1 MPRRGKLFKEYIL
14 NYTNQNSTVNKI
26 MNSEISNLLM
36 NFEMGELDS
45 QGTLRLFSELIRTGA
60 LSHLQGYYHR
70 TAMDLVDA
78 GYLANNGDILA

>member
-1 MPRRGKLFKEYIL
+1 MPLRGKLFKEYIL

-26 MNSEISNLLM
+26 MNSEISDLLM

-60 LSHLQGYYHR
+60 LSHLQGYYQR

>member
-1 MPRRGKLFKEYIL
+1 MSIQTYKG
-14 NYTNQNSTVNKI
+14 
-26 MNSEISNLLM
+26 NLLPRTDTQDLVSLLTD
-36 NFEMGELDS
+36 FEMGELDS

>member
-1 MPRRGKLFKEYIL
+1 
-14 NYTNQNSTVNKI
+14 
-26 MNSEISNLLM
+26 M

-45 QGTLRLFSELIRTGA
+45 QGTLRLFSALISTGA
-60 LSHLQGYYHR
+60 LSHLQGHYQR

>member
-1 MPRRGKLFKEYIL
+1 MPLQGKLLKEYII
-14 NYTNQNSTVNKI
+14 NYRNQNKTVKEI
-26 MNSEISNLLM
+26 MNPEILDLLM

-60 LSHLQGYYHR
+60 LSHLQGYYQR

>member
-1 MPRRGKLFKEYIL
+1 
-14 NYTNQNSTVNKI
+14 
-26 MNSEISNLLM
+26 M

-60 LSHLQGYYHR
+60 LSHLQGYYQR

>member
-1 MPRRGKLFKEYIL
+1 
-14 NYTNQNSTVNKI
+14 
-26 MNSEISNLLM
+26 M

-45 QGTLRLFSELIRTGA
+45 QGTLRLFSALISTGT
-60 LSHLQGYYHR
+60 LSHLQGHYQR

>member
-1 MPRRGKLFKEYIL
+1 MPLRGKLFKEYIL

-60 LSHLQGYYHR
+60 LSHLQGYYQR

>member
-1 MPRRGKLFKEYIL
+1 MPLRGKLFKEYIL

-26 MNSEISNLLM
+26 MNSEISDLLM
-36 NFEMGELDS
+36 NFEIGELDS

-60 LSHLQGYYHR
+60 LSHLQGYYQR